1 MKMPAGR
8 RDRRITFLKAERTQD
23 EYKNWTVG
31 DFEPFAT
38 VWAEVQ
44 DILPSRAER
53 VEDSVSMTRRPCRI
67 RTLYRADL
75 TSDMQIEYAGRTLRI
90 ISGPAELGRRE
101 GLEFIAEELSTMGNQ
116 P

>member
-1 MKMPAGR
+1 MKMPAAR
-8 RDRRITFLKAERTQD
+8 RDRRITFTKTARTQD
-23 EYKNWTVG
+23 EYGGWTEG

-44 DILPSRAER
+44 DILPSRAE
-53 VEDSVSMTRRPCRI
+53 SVADNLSMARRPSRI

-75 TSDMQIEYAGRTLRI
+75 TSDMQVEYAGRTLRI

-101 GLEFIAEELSTMGNQ
+101 GLEFVAEELSTEGDQ

>member
-1 MKMPAGR
+1 MKMPAAR
-8 RDRRITFLKAERTQD
+8 RDRRITFMKAARTQD
-23 EYKNWTVG
+23 EYGGWTEG

-44 DILPSRAER
+44 DILPSRAE
-53 VEDSVSMTRRPCRI
+53 SVADGISMARRPCRI
-67 RTLYRADL
+67 RILYRPDL

-90 ISGPAELGRRE
+90 ISGPAELGRRA
-101 GLEFIAEELSTMGNQ
+101 GLEFMAEELSTMGNQ

>member
-8 RDRRITFLKAERTQD
+8 RDRRITFMKAERTQD
-23 EYKNWTVG
+23 EYGGRTEG
-31 DFEPFAT
+31 GFEPFVT

-53 VEDSVSMTRRPCRI
+53 VEDSVSMARRPCRI
-67 RTLYRADL
+67 RILYRPDL
-75 TSDMQIEYAGRTLRI
+75 TSDMQIEYAGRTLHI
-90 ISGPAELGRRE
+90 ISGPAELGRKE
-101 GLEFIAEELSTMGNQ
+101 GLEFVAEELSTMGNQ